1 MSNDDVVLNRNVEQ
15 FATGHQLLG
24 DDLIVGRWSWIAGGM
39 IVGENYGGRTRND
52 RSTEDLA
59 RMDNGRVEDPPRDYG
74 WTLSDQLMLAVQRQ
88 NPERLSHFTRCVG
101 SHEIEYV
108 ARPTD
113 RYTSVRVA
121 FRRRKCSFADESEC
135 GEAKAAP
142 GLVLWESVH

>member
-1 MSNDDVVLNRNVEQ
+1 MV
-15 FATGHQLLG
+15 
-24 DDLIVGRWSWIAGGM
+24 
-39 IVGENYGGRTRND
+39 VGENYGGRTRND

-59 RMDNGRVEDPPRDYG
+59 RMDNGRVEDPSRDYR

-88 NPERLSHFTRCVG
+88 NPEGLRDFARGIG

-113 RYTSVRVA
+113 RDTSVRVA

-135 GEAKAAP
+135 GEAKAPP